1 MKILH
6 YVDEANLAWGRPWMQ
21 LILTLEKKG
30 FANTALCPPGGTL
43 SGFLE
48 EHSVPAIYA
57 GAPAPWLPPLCREV
71 GRAIKRA
78 APDIIHTR
86 LSSAARIGGY
96 WGKQLA
102 VPVIST
108 IDKYPKLKYY
118 KNTQVAVGCSTAVTR
133 HMIQAGFPEEQTVT
147 IHNPVDGGFYR
158 FNQDERE
165 SFRAKAGIRPE
176 ETVLLGLGRFI
187 DWKAF
192 DLLIEACSAIKDLP
206 GWRLWLVGDGP
217 DRQKLESMADRLGIR
232 DKTTFWGFATD
243 IRPFL
248 WSSDLFI
255 QPSNKPEGFS
265 LAILEAMA
273 AGLPAAATKIGG
285 TLDLIDGGGLSP
297 FEVGD
302 GEALAAILKNFLSMP
317 REGRKKQGDEAVKSA
332 SRFYLDAIA
341 AKYGELY
348 KKVRDYSSGKTSSSA
363 RSGERP

>member
-21 LILTLEKKG
+21 LILTLEKNG
-30 FANTALCPPGGTL
+30 FANTVLCPPGGIL
-43 SGFLE
+43 SGFLK

-57 GAPAPWLPPLCREV
+57 NAPLPWLPPLCHEV
-71 GRAIKRA
+71 GWAIKRA

-86 LSSAARIGGY
+86 LSSAAKIGGY
-96 WGKQLA
+96 WGKKLA

-118 KNTQVAVGCSTAVTR
+118 KNTNVAVGCSSAVTS
-133 HMIQAGFPEEQTVT
+133 HMIEAGFPEEQTVT
-147 IHNPVDGGFYR
+147 IHNPVDGDFYR

-165 SFRAKAGIRPE
+165 SFRARAGVGPE

-192 DLLIEACSAIKDLP
+192 DLLIKACSSIKHLP
-206 GWRLWLVGDGP
+206 DWRLWLVGDGP
-217 DRQKLESMADRLGIR
+217 DRQKLESMADRLGLR
-232 DKTTFWGFATD
+232 DKATFWGFATD

-248 WSSDLFI
+248 WASDLFI

-273 AGLPAAATKIGG
+273 AGLPAAATTIGG
-285 TLDLIDGGGLSP
+285 TLDL
-297 FEVGD
+297 
-302 GEALAAILKNFLSMP
+302 
-317 REGRKKQGDEAVKSA
+317 
-332 SRFYLDAIA
+332 LD
-341 AKYGELY
+341 
-348 KKVRDYSSGKTSSSA
+348 
-363 RSGERP
+363 

>member
-6 YVDEANLAWGRPWMQ
+6 YVDESYLAWARPWMQ
-21 LILTLEKKG
+21 LIIALEKNG
-30 FANTALCPPGGTL
+30 FANTVLCPPGGTL
-43 SGFLE
+43 SGFLK

-57 GAPAPWLPPLCREV
+57 SAPLPWLPPLCRDV
-71 GRAIKRA
+71 GQAIKRA

-96 WGKQLA
+96 WGKKLA
-102 VPVIST
+102 VSVIST

-118 KNTQVAVGCSTAVTR
+118 KNTQVAVGCSTAVTS
-133 HMIQAGFPEEQTVT
+133 HMIEAGFPEEQTVT
-147 IHNPVDGGFYR
+147 IHNPVDGDFYR

-176 ETVLLGLGRFI
+176 EIVFLGLGRFI
-187 DWKAF
+187 EWKAF
-192 DLLIEACSAIKDLP
+192 DLLIEACSSIKHLP

-217 DRQKLESMADRLGIR
+217 DRHKLESMVDRLSLR

-248 WSSDLFI
+248 WASDLFI
-255 QPSNKPEGFS
+255 QPSDKPEGFS

-273 AGLPAAATKIGG
+273 AGLPAAATTIGG
-285 TLDLIDGGGLSP
+285 TLDLLDGGGLFP

-302 GEALAAILKNFLSMP
+302 GEALVAILKNFISLP
-317 REGRKKQGDEAVKSA
+317 REGRQKMEDEAVKSA
-332 SRFYLDAIA
+332 SRFYLDSIA

-348 KKVRDYSSGKTSSSA
+348 KKVFFSESGMIDGGNM
-363 RSGERP
+363 RFRQ